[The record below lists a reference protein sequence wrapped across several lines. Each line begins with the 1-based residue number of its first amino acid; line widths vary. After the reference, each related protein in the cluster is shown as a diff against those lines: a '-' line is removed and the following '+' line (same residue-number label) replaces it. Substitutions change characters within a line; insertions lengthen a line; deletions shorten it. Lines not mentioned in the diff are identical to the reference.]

1 MLCSVD
7 IPGRPAL
14 FSREEWI
21 WERGNVGAG
30 WEKREG
36 ELQMGC
42 NMRVEVKKKKK
53 SIPLCSKGNL
63 GTEPFKL

>member
-53 SIPLCSKGNL
+53 KYSIVFERKPRHR
-63 GTEPFKL
+63 TV